1 MITTDPTLAGGTPQ
15 MVAVAVVALAE
26 ITDFVHAQ
34 GDLVL
39 HFLVQIAVKVLDRY
53 GFAHGILR
61 E

>member
-1 MITTDPTLAGGTPQ
+1 

-34 GDLVL
+34 RDLVL

-53 GFAHGILR
+53 GFANRILR